1 MRSAELAN
9 AQGAPTAA
17 KQFVERALEL
27 LPADDLEL
35 RWRALLER
43 HAALLRLSDP
53 EALKAD
59 SEALDALAQ
68 KLADPPKQAEAAY
81 RKLLWELSGRA
92 RNGELTPR
100 SPFGLCR
107 GFWRSR
113 EPHNGADGAQGGY
126 RELIARAYKISDPE
140 WRKSFLENMAEHRQ
154 LPQLWQRQ
162 HLSPTDVP
170 ALEG

>member
-53 EALKAD
+53 EALKVD

-68 KLADPPKQAEAAY
+68 KLAQT
-81 RKLLWELSGRA
+81 GRG
-92 RNGELTPR
+92 R
-100 SPFGLCR
+100 
-107 GFWRSR
+107 
-113 EPHNGADGAQGGY
+113 
-126 RELIARAYKISDPE
+126 
-140 WRKSFLENMAEHRQ
+140 
-154 LPQLWQRQ
+154 LPQVAMGAIWASTEWGAYPQK
-162 HLSPTDVP
+162 PIWPVP
-170 ALEG
+170 RFLAQSGTS